1 MTRNELQQFLNKL
14 SKTVEPYLEALN
26 RIGIEPETLEM
37 LNKLSVA
44 FEKSQAIDPF
54 MEKMLDEMKTNS
66 NFSEALETI
75 PYTELFRLLAKSEKI
90 ETVSILDLIN
100 QDTFKKELLQYF
112 DQLNIG
118 KHFKKR
124 KALIEEALKLYELK
138 FYAGCLCLLHTQI
151 EGIITDYL
159 IFKQI
164 IRKEVPNG
172 KSIFI
177 NNQDSKQVTGLSKKI
192 ELARDINDNLSR
204 LDSFIFDNDKNR
216 KFHHERND
224 LLHGSNINNFNAE
237 RCFILFIWIDSI
249 LESIYLDSLQN
260 NPQTKQS

>member
-1 MTRNELQQFLNKL
+1 MTRNELQQFLNRL
-14 SKTVEPYLEALN
+14 NKTVEPYLEGLN
-26 RIGIEPETLEM
+26 RIGRDTKTLEM
-37 LNKLSVA
+37 LNKISVA
-44 FEKSQAIDPF
+44 LEKSQAIDPF
-54 MEKMLDEMKTNS
+54 MERMLIEMESNS

-118 KHFKKR
+118 SHFKKR

-159 IFKQI
+159 LFKQVI
-164 IRKEVPNG
+164 KEEEIG
-172 KSIFI
+172 KGKFI
-177 NNQDSKQVTGLSKKI
+177 NNQTIKQVMGLRNKI
-192 ELARDINDNLSR
+192 TLAIEINNNLSR

-216 KFHHERND
+216 KFYHERND

-237 RCFILFIWIDSI
+237 RCFILFVWIDSI